1 MQFNSLAYILFLPV
15 VALLYFLLPVKAK
28 NPWLLVASYFFY
40 MNWNAVYALLMLAS
54 TVMTYVCGLVIG
66 KAKTQNGKKWAVGIC
81 FAVNLG
87 ILFFFKYFHFAS
99 DTVRELA
106 RVLFTI
112 DLARPTFE
120 VLLPVGISFYTF
132 QALGYTVDVYRKKL
146 EPVRNFFQYALF
158 VSFFPQLVAGP
169 IERSTHLLEQFS
181 RTYRFDFERMRAGL
195 LLIGWGLFKKM
206 VVADRLAIVTNQV
219 YGDIRAYSGV
229 ELLVGTVCFAFQIY
243 CDFSAYSDIARGSA
257 QILGFNLM
265 KNFRAPYFSRSIRE
279 FWQRWHISLSSWFR
293 DYLYI
298 PLGGSRHGTARK
310 TINLLIV
317 FLVSGLWHGAAMT
330 FVVWGLLN
338 GLYQVFG
345 EWTGPLR
352 NRIRS
357 LLGIS
362 GSSASHHFVQIVI
375 TFSLTLTA
383 WVFFR
388 ANSLSDALY
397 GASHLWIPTLWQW
410 SDGSLLLLGL
420 DLPELLLGLFAVV
433 LVMLVEW
440 LAQHHDVLG
449 KLFHQP
455 LPYRWV
461 LYLCLIFSILVF
473 GSYGLG
479 YAEQSFLYFQF

>member
-106 RVLFTI
+106 RVLFTV
-112 DLARPTFE
+112 DLARPTLE

-169 IERSTHLLEQFS
+169 IERSTHLLDQFS
-181 RTYRFDFERMRAGL
+181 RTYRFDFERMRAGV

-219 YGDIRAYSGV
+219 YGDIRTYSGV

-257 QILGFNLM
+257 QILGFSLM

-310 TINLLIV
+310 NINLLIV

-330 FVVWGLLN
+330 FVAWGLLN

-352 NRIRS
+352 TRIRS

-362 GSSASHHFVQIVI
+362 GHSASHHLVQIVI

-397 GASHLWIPTLWQW
+397 GVSHLWIPSLWQW
-410 SDGSLLLLGL
+410 SDGSLLQLGL
-420 DLPELLLGLFAVV
+420 DLPELLLGFSAVV
-433 LVMLVEW
+433 LVMMVEW
-440 LAQHHDVLG
+440 LAQRHDLLH
-449 KLFHQP
+449 KLFRQP

-461 LYLCLIFSILVF
+461 IYLGLIFSILVF